1 MPPKILAICCSVI
14 LSPAGPAFG
23 QGSPTTPVISQASPV
38 TPVPAVAPP
47 AKEPGDL
54 RRQHAEQQE
63 AARWEKGQLQKQIDD
78 LRMELA
84 AKGVLSYQKLSY
96 RSTDGLPIP
105 AYLMKSLMP
114 PAGKAPAVVYAHG
127 SQHGD
132 FNSRAFPRAA
142 ELVRRGYVVLAPD
155 YRSSIGYTKE
165 FHDAADYGGKEI
177 DDMLA
182 ARAYLAAL
190 PEVDPQRIVIMGL
203 SHGGYNTLMALA
215 RYPDKFA
222 AGVDF
227 FGPTDLLWRLS
238 GNEAENRNAEPGDK
252 EYFARM
258 VGKSIDEAPEL
269 YRARSPRHIASQ
281 IKPPL
286 LILHG
291 EKDSIVNVQE
301 SVWMADALKKAG
313 KKNFEFHVI
322 KDGEHGYPTPQM
334 DQMWGLT
341 FEFLERV
348 LGKTGSL
355 P

>member
-1 MPPKILAICCSVI
+1 MPSKVLALCCLLVV
-14 LSPAGPAFG
+14 SPAGPAFG
-23 QGSPTTPVISQASPV
+23 QPAPGAPVVTQASPV
-38 TPVPAVAPP
+38 APAPP
-47 AKEPGDL
+47 GSPAQGPADL
-54 RRQHAEQQE
+54 AGQPE
-63 AARWEKGQLQKQIDD
+63 AVKWEMGRLHKQIDD

-84 AKGVLSYQKLSY
+84 AKGVLSYQKLTY
-96 RSTDGLPIP
+96 PSTDGLAIP
-105 AYLMKSLMP
+105 AYLLKSLTP
-114 PAGKAPAVVYAHG
+114 PMGKVPAVVYAHG

-155 YRSSIGYTKE
+155 YRSSIGYSKE

-182 ARAYLAAL
+182 ARDYLASL

-215 RYPDKFA
+215 RYPGKFA

-227 FGPTDLLWRLS
+227 FGPTDLVWRLT
-238 GNEAENRNAEPGDK
+238 AKPGDNGNAQPGDRA
-252 EYFARM
+252 YFATM
-258 VGKSIDEAPEL
+258 VGNSIDEAPEL
-269 YRARSPRHIASQ
+269 YRARSPRHIAKQ

-291 EKDSIVNVQE
+291 DKDAIVNVQE

-313 KKNFEFHVI
+313 KKNFEFHII
-322 KDGEHGYPTPQM
+322 KDGQHGYPAPQM
-334 DQMWGLT
+334 DEMWRLT
-341 FEFLERV
+341 FDFLDRV
-348 LGKTGSL
+348 VGKTG
-355 P
+355 